1 MTSLFY
7 KTNKNVYARIYKY
20 GKIADVVHSYYLL
33 SFKGKL
39 RSPSYCCSV
48 LLNPR
53 IYTIILPGKLKY
65 VLRIKCFKVA
75 FKKVYTG
82 ATKIWT

>member
-1 MTSLFY
+1 MSILGSISTAKLPTEF
-7 KTNKNVYARIYKY
+7 TVI
-20 GKIADVVHSYYLL
+20 ILL
-33 SFKGKL
+33 SFKEKL
-39 RSPSYCCSV
+39 RPPSYCCSV
-48 LLNPR
+48 LLDPR

-65 VLRIKCFKVA
+65 VLRIKCFKVT